1 MFVEKKEPCPEP
13 MDRPAGTV
21 VPWPEQRRDLPAM
34 TGDEQLVERTWTE
47 IDAWT
52 YAFLWHCVVS
62 F

>member
-1 MFVEKKEPCPEP
+1 MPE
-13 MDRPAGTV
+13 
-21 VPWPEQRRDLPAM
+21 M
-34 TGDEQLVERTWTE
+34 TGDEQLVERAWQE

>member
-1 MFVEKKEPCPEP
+1 MSDLSEPLRRVHP
-13 MDRPAGTV
+13 RPAGTV
-21 VPWPEQRRDLPAM
+21 MPWPDQRREMGEM
-34 TGDEQLVERTWTE
+34 TGDEQLVQGTWEE

>member
-1 MFVEKKEPCPEP
+1 MSESTEPLRRGHP
-13 MDRPAGTV
+13 RPAGSV
-21 VPWPEQRRDLPAM
+21 VPWPEMREKMPKM
-34 TGDEQLVERTWTE
+34 TGDQRIVQETWEE

>member
-1 MFVEKKEPCPEP
+1 MSNSSEPRRLVHP
-13 MDRPAGTV
+13 RPAGTV
-21 VPWPEQRRDLPAM
+21 VPWSEQREQMGAM
-34 TGDEQLVERTWTE
+34 TGDEQLVEKNWQE